1 MEKIKVKDLRCAV
14 SYILRNGADVDQFDE
29 LSDEEFLKL
38 DFCKDLKMGNI
49 RVLNVVIELER
60 VYDFN
65 LSLEVLSTIPDNTIG
80 ALFDTINRYLTQK

>member
-65 LSLEVLSTIPDNTIG
+65 LSLDVLSTIPDNTIG